1 MLPDPQSAAGLRRR
15 VARLLV
21 VRASGHLA
29 DGQRRYPRWEHD
41 NATLQRLLGEGV
53 GGVILL
59 GGSAAELR
67 LRTRQLAAWSDQPLL
82 LCADVEEG
90 VGQRFEGAS
99 WLVPPLALGRLHAT
113 DPAPHCRDGQRSAPA
128 APGTGPRGSPGR

>member
-1 MLPDPQSAAGLRRR
+1 MTPFQPLPTDLYRR
-15 VARLLV
+15 VAELLV
-21 VRASGHLA
+21 VRASGHLT
-29 DGQRRYPRWEHD
+29 DEQRRWPRWELD
-41 NATLQRLLGEGV
+41 NTNLQRLLAEGV

-67 LRTRQLAAWSDQPLL
+67 LRTGQLQAWAGDRSLL

-99 WLVPPLALGRLHAT
+99 WRVPPRAVGRLHAR
-113 DPAPHCRDGQRSAPA
+113 APQAGLDA
-128 APGTGPRGSPGR
+128 AERYGRCTG